1 MSIRV
6 AILGYGNLGRGME
19 CAVKQNDDMELV
31 AVFTRRD
38 PATVKTLTDV
48 KVYNVDQLLS
58 MQDQIDVLVLCG
70 GSATDLPKQTA
81 EYAKYFNVVDSF
93 DTHAKIP
100 EHFALMGI
108 ISVIQVLIK
117 QTADGLGAVIAHIRR
132 LVFYWAWCIHKV
144 RTQLITADILPAW
157 NSALMSL
164 LLFTHIPT
172 PAAISVFTPVWT
184 CMKYTIPASQLMIT
198 MPAYFLGNRIR

>member
-58 MQDQIDVLVLCG
+58 MQDQITLLAEQSKKKVVEPTFNEVIG
-70 GSATDLPKQTA
+70 G
-81 EYAKYFNVVDSF
+81 
-93 DTHAKIP
+93 
-100 EHFALMGI
+100 
-108 ISVIQVLIK
+108 
-117 QTADGLGAVIAHIRR
+117 
-132 LVFYWAWCIHKV
+132 
-144 RTQLITADILPAW
+144 
-157 NSALMSL
+157 
-164 LLFTHIPT
+164 
-172 PAAISVFTPVWT
+172 AI
-184 CMKYTIPASQLMIT
+184 ASQLAPVLTKIEEMQRVSLRLSKII
-198 MPAYFLGNRIR
+198 P

>member
-6 AILGYGNLGRGME
+6 AILGYGNLGKGME

-58 MQDQIDVLVLCG
+58 MQDKIDVLVLCG

-100 EHFALMGI
+100 EHPFF
-108 ISVIQVLIK
+108 SSNS
-117 QTADGLGAVIAHIRR
+117 
-132 LVFYWAWCIHKV
+132 F
-144 RTQLITADILPAW
+144 ILP
-157 NSALMSL
+157 SSMS
-164 LLFTHIPT
+164 
-172 PAAISVFTPVWT
+172 TPV
-184 CMKYTIPASQLMIT
+184 CQCHFKRRQRLYL
-198 MPAYFLGNRIR
+198 LG

>member
-93 DTHAKIP
+93 QCG
-100 EHFALMGI
+100 FYRNG
-108 ISVIQVLIK
+108 VLLGVLNPGD
-117 QTADGLGAVIAHIRR
+117 TADSVG
-132 LVFYWAWCIHKV
+132 
-144 RTQLITADILPAW
+144 
-157 NSALMSL
+157 MSL
-164 LLFTHIPT
+164 ADTLPPKSIVT
-172 PAAISVFTPVWT
+172 AVS
-184 CMKYTIPASQLMIT
+184 
-198 MPAYFLGNRIR
+198 

>member
-70 GSATDLPKQTA
+70 GSATDLPTQ
-81 EYAKYFNVVDSF
+81 SMQS
-93 DTHAKIP
+93 I
-100 EHFALMGI
+100 LMWWT
-108 ISVIQVLIK
+108 VLIPM
-117 QTADGLGAVIAHIRR
+117 RR
-132 LVFYWAWCIHKV
+132 FPS
-144 RTQLITADILPAW
+144 IL
-157 NSALMSL
+157 
-164 LLFTHIPT
+164 H
-172 PAAISVFTPVWT
+172 
-184 CMKYTIPASQLMIT
+184 
-198 MPAYFLGNRIR
+198 R

>member
-1 MSIRV
+1 
-6 AILGYGNLGRGME
+6 ME

-48 KVYNVDQLLS
+48 KVYDVDQLLS

-100 EHFALMGI
+100 EHLAQVDTAAKEGGKVAM
-108 ISVIQVLIK
+108 ISVGWDPGMFSLNRLYANAILR
-117 QTADGLGAVIAHIRR
+117 DGSDT
-132 LVFYWAWCIHKV
+132 F
-144 RTQLITADILPAW
+144 
-157 NSALMSL
+157 
-164 LLFTHIPT
+164 
-172 PAAISVFTPVWT
+172 
-184 CMKYTIPASQLMIT
+184 
-198 MPAYFLGNRIR
+198 